1 MYYDPTGH
9 LEEKDITAY
18 KAGLLSPENY
28 NKIVELSLKYDETD
42 DLSYK
47 NLYRYQAV
55 MIRINTYDPNYV
67 DTYDYTYGGKLSIYK
82 MFPKT
87 ISLDIEDLLLGY
99 KPLKDDLK
107 KGFVNPKIDTPV
119 EMPQLPWRKPINNPM
134 KPGIG
139 SGGSGSGS
147 VLPIL
152 TAILLALDI
161 VMTPTV
167 VNEGEDHELYVIRD
181 FEESMRFD
189 PELEDKDKRKEWI
202 NFDAGTASSL
212 CSSLPQ
218 ASQLRQQIG
227 LLVDNKQIVMTKT
240 AYKEFQGNL
249 KASTNDD
256 EKIRAKVLMSR
267 IKVIDDN
274 PSQRFKELKITGNV
288 DTEEDKII
296 FGTGDK
302 LGILTVTTDSKF
314 VRGASAQKI
323 KFNYVDMA
331 ASQKVTK
338 SVTNYPGGVKVFI
351 IDPVPWDKDK

>member
-1 MYYDPTGH
+1 
-9 LEEKDITAY
+9 
-18 KAGLLSPENY
+18 
-28 NKIVELSLKYDETD
+28 
-42 DLSYK
+42 
-47 NLYRYQAV
+47 
-55 MIRINTYDPNYV
+55 
-67 DTYDYTYGGKLSIYK
+67 
-82 MFPKT
+82 
-87 ISLDIEDLLLGY
+87 
-99 KPLKDDLK
+99 
-107 KGFVNPKIDTPV
+107 
-119 EMPQLPWRKPINNPM
+119 MPQLPWRKPINNPM

-139 SGGSGSGS
+139 SGGSGS

-314 VRGASAQKI
+314 VRGASAQKLSSI
-323 KFNYVDMA
+323 M
-331 ASQKVTK
+331 
-338 SVTNYPGGVKVFI
+338 
-351 IDPVPWDKDK
+351 